1 MEKEFNRSIVRKI
14 SQRVQEVLSEVLKEE
29 GFEFIINGG
38 TYTDDKLKLNL
49 EVYIKNK
56 NGTRVVSDRSH
67 EIADKNASMAGLKF
81 EGHLI
86 GSIWNVNGFTY
97 TVTGYTTK
105 RRRFP
110 VSLKRED
117 GRLSK
122 APVMFLAQG
131 MQVIKPTLE
140 NFVKWFTLDPDSD
153 AILETDAEICD
164 GVQSYL
170 QNNYPAYIMYK
181 FCNLVDN
188 FNEKGIAK
196 KWAKRAYELL
206 FKEAPAT
213 MEHAYLG
220 LKVIYKEQIK
230 RNKTSAK

>member
-1 MEKEFNRSIVRKI
+1 
-14 SQRVQEVLSEVLKEE
+14 
-29 GFEFIINGG
+29 
-38 TYTDDKLKLNL
+38 
-49 EVYIKNK
+49 
-56 NGTRVVSDRSH
+56 
-67 EIADKNASMAGLKF
+67 
-81 EGHLI
+81 
-86 GSIWNVNGFTY
+86 
-97 TVTGYTTK
+97 
-105 RRRFP
+105 
-110 VSLKRED
+110 
-117 GRLSK
+117 
-122 APVMFLAQG
+122 MFLAQG
-131 MQVIKPTLE
+131 IQVTKPTLE

-170 QNNYPAYIMYK
+170 QNNYPADITYK

-220 LKVIYKEQIK
+220 LKVIYKEQTK
-230 RNKTSAK
+230 KK